1 MFNTVTINTYFEML
15 GINPLTFMDEE
26 VEPLSKAIISQ
37 GKCKT
42 PAGAEIVDSSE
53 FKKFYAYLDDVA
65 DTANAL
71 AHKFTPPQVDL
82 TPYGVIPRKFADL
95 FIHLISQRLNDNS
108 RVLVTFKECAEQVQE
123 VLVTYSPTEVSIDQM
138 DLCDFKETV
147 DVIEAG

>member
-1 MFNTVTINTYFEML
+1 MGLNLNNSL
-15 GINPLTFMDEE
+15 GSSPLTNC
-26 VEPLSKAIISQ
+26 A
-37 GKCKT
+37 CKT
-42 PAGAEIVDSSE
+42 PADAEIANSSA
-53 FKKFYAYLDDVA
+53 FNKLYACLDDVA

-82 TPYGVIPRKFADL
+82 TRYGVIPRKFAEL

-108 RVLVTFKECAEQVQE
+108 RVLVTFKECVEQVQE

-147 DVIEAG
+147 DLIEIA

>member
-1 MFNTVTINTYFEML
+1 MFNTLTMNTHLEML

-26 VEPLSKAIISQ
+26 AESLDQAVISQ
-37 GKCKT
+37 GSCKT
-42 PAGAEIVDSSE
+42 PIDAEIANSSA
-53 FKKFYAYLDDVA
+53 FNKLYACLDDVA

-82 TPYGVIPRKFADL
+82 ARYGVIPRKFAEL

-108 RVLVTFKECAEQVQE
+108 RVLVTFQECTEQVQE
-123 VLVTYSPTEVSIDQM
+123 VLVTYSSAEVSIDQM
-138 DLCDFKETV
+138 NLCDFKETV